1 MAQPSGMAMHRMI
14 ANGVVADGRSWGIR
28 FAGTTVH
35 RIS

>member
-14 ANGVVADGRSWGIR
+14 ANGVADGRSWGIR